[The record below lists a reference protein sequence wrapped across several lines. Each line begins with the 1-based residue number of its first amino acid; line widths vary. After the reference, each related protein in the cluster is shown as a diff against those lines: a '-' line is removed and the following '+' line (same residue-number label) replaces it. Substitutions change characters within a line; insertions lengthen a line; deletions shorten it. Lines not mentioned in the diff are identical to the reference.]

1 MALMTLMT
9 LMTLMCHTKGA
20 PRNLACL
27 ALHEKHSAAGPG
39 HSCTKLSHSICSS
52 ETQHA
57 VLQTPTNIT
66 NTYQYSESHATA
78 SREHIENIPKKIM
91 NRSPESILHYAERRA
106 LHLGSDH
113 LQLRGSPSW
122 QRSAQEPV
130 SKSSSKTIQSMRGVS
145 RISRHS

>member
-1 MALMTLMT
+1 MKSTVQQVPGIHAQS
-9 LMTLMCHTKGA
+9 CHVQFV
-20 PRNLACL
+20 PQRLNMQ
-27 ALHEKHSAAGPG
+27 
-39 HSCTKLSHSICSS
+39 SCK
-52 ETQHA
+52 

-145 RISRHS
+145 RI